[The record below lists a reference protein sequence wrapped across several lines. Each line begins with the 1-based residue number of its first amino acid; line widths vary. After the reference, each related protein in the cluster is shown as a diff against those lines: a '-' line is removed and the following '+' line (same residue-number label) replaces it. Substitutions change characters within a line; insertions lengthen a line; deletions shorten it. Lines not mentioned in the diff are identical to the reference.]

1 LGYSAVFAVYHCGAY
16 VQNTH
21 RKLVAQREDW
31 KRIGKFLMRNED
43 VTEGGSIP
51 LKQFEP
57 PTFLRGIEKSPI
69 RQITD
74 RAKPGDISFGLGEPD
89 LQTPDVIRREA
100 MRVIQEE
107 QNGYTLQ
114 AGLPALR
121 ERVAQDYPHL
131 NLSTDQV
138 IITAGSQEAMYL
150 ALMTLVEAGDEVLI
164 PNPGFVA
171 YPTITR
177 MAGGRPI
184 FYRLP
189 ANSDFSFDLDDF
201 KLRINS
207 KTKVVVCTSPSNPT
221 GRTLTSEELRGMAQA
236 VEESGSDAFIISDEI
251 YRDLYYTGERPSSI
265 SEFYPRTVLISGLS
279 KSMSMTGWR
288 LGWILGNEALIRGAH
303 LLHGYVTTCASTISQ
318 KAALAAWSNEAVEAR
333 TQIRGTFQRRR
344 DHLLALLRGVGLRCV
359 TPEGAFYTMVD
370 VSRFGSSVGVAE
382 AMLEAGVV
390 TVPGDAFGS
399 EGEGFLRVSFCA
411 DFSVLAEGVK
421 RMSVALKSLKRISV

>member
-1 LGYSAVFAVYHCGAY
+1 MTY
-16 VQNTH
+16 
-21 RKLVAQREDW
+21 
-31 KRIGKFLMRNED
+31 
-43 VTEGGSIP
+43 
-51 LKQFEP
+51 LKPFQP
-57 PTFLRGIEKSPI
+57 PPFLRGIERSPI

-89 LQTPDVIRREA
+89 LPTPNVIRREA
-100 MRVIQEE
+100 MRVIREE

-121 ERVAQDYPHL
+121 ERVAHDYPHL
-131 NLSTDQV
+131 NLSPDQV

-177 MAGGRPI
+177 MAGGRPT
-184 FYRLP
+184 FYQLP
-189 ANSDFSFDLDDF
+189 AATDFSFDLDDF
-201 KLRINS
+201 KRQISS

-221 GRTLTSEELRGMAQA
+221 GRTLTSEELRSMAKA
-236 VEESGSDAFIISDEI
+236 VEETGSGAFIISDEI

-265 SEFYPRTVLISGLS
+265 SEFYSRNVVISGLS

-288 LGWILGNEALIRGAH
+288 LGWILGEEDVISAAH

-318 KAALAAWSNEAVEAR
+318 KAALAAWSTEAAEAR
-333 TQIRGTFQRRR
+333 REMRDIFQRRR
-344 DHLLALLRGVGLRCV
+344 DHLLALIRRDCDLRCV
-359 TPEGAFYTMVD
+359 TPDGAFYTMVD
-370 VSRFGSSVGVAE
+370 IARYGSSMEVAE
-382 AMLEAGVV
+382 AMLESGVV
-390 TVPGDAFGS
+390 TVPGNAFGN

-411 DFSVLAEGVK
+411 DLPVLAEGVK
-421 RMSVALKSLKRISV
+421 RMASALKGLMS